1 MSKRKIILDDVL
13 GRQTLQSWEPNEQIE
28 SLIVGKYCYIINNFV
43 ANMAVYSISE
53 TKRAKDLNLRKYLE
67 FLIKSRHNKNMSG
80 KELK

>member
-1 MSKRKIILDDVL
+1 
-13 GRQTLQSWEPNEQIE
+13 
-28 SLIVGKYCYIINNFV
+28 
-43 ANMAVYSISE
+43 MAVYSISE